1 MDEFYTLPGIPSDLI
16 RGDSVGL
23 RQIKT
28 LSHAA
33 GGIPFVADAHTRVHR
48 GEMFRFGIIFA
59 SLAND
64 ATFTIALT
72 TPDDDWPHVVAHPA
86 LDGSMDFQVLEGAT
100 ITGGTE
106 LTIHNHKRY
115 SEKVSGWTAVHSPT
129 ISDEGLSFY
138 NCHMPGGTGPMASGS
153 ANGFDDEFPLKSS
166 TTYLFRITNRSG
178 QARRG
183 SLCVIGYKA
192 PEIPDA

>member
-1 MDEFYTLPGIPSDLI
+1 MDYQIYAGNI
-16 RGDSVGL
+16 RPV
-23 RQIKT
+23 T
-28 LSHAA
+28 
-33 GGIPFVADAHTRVHR
+33 DAHTRVHR

-64 ATFTIALT
+64 ATFTVALT
-72 TPDDDWPHVVAHPA
+72 TPADDWPHVVAHPA
-86 LDGSMDFQVLEGAT
+86 LDGSMDFEILEGAT

-106 LTIHNHKRY
+106 LIIHNHKRY

-129 ISDEGLSFY
+129 VSDEGLSFY

-153 ANGFDDEFPLKSS
+153 ANGFDDEFPLRNS
-166 TTYLFRITNRSG
+166 TTYLFRLTNRSG
-178 QARRG
+178 QSRRG